1 MIAGLI
7 LAGGKGLR
15 MGGADKAQLQLAG
28 RPLIAHVIDRLRL
41 QVRALAIS
49 ANGDLARF
57 ASLGLP
63 VLPDPM
69 PDFPGPLAG
78 ILAGM
83 AWAKAACPDC
93 CWLLTAPCD
102 APFLP
107 PDLAQRLLQA
117 IEGEG
122 ADLAL
127 AASAGR
133 DHPVVGLWP
142 MSLEGA
148 LRQALLEEGLRKVG
162 QFAGRYKKALV
173 EFPLEQGIDPFTN
186 LNTPEELKAAQAFL
200 VPTRP

>member
-15 MGGADKAQLQLAG
+15 MGGADKALLHLAG
-28 RPLIAHVIDRLRL
+28 RPLVAHVVDRMLP
-41 QVRALAIS
+41 QVQAMAIS

-57 ASLGLP
+57 KDLALP

-69 PDFPGPLAG
+69 QDFPGPLAG
-78 ILAGM
+78 FLAGM
-83 AWAKAACPDC
+83 AWARTACPGC
-93 CWLLTAPCD
+93 RWLLTAPCD

-107 PDLAQRLLQA
+107 PDLARRLLQM
-117 IEGEG
+117 IEDEG

-142 MSLEGA
+142 LSLEEA
-148 LRQALLEEGLRKVG
+148 LRRVLLEEGLRKVG
-162 QFAGRYKKALV
+162 QFAGRYKKAVV
-173 EFPLEQGIDPFTN
+173 EFPLERGIDPFTN
-186 LNTPEELKAAQAFL
+186 LNTPEELKDAQTFL
-200 VPTRP
+200 VPTKP